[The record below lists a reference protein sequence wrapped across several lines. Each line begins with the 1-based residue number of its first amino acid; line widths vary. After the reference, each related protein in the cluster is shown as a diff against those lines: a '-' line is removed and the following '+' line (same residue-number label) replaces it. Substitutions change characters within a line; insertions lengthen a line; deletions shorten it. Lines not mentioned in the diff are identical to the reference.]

1 MLYSGSI
8 VYSFNE
14 ESGKIVLQ
22 EKDKVVLPKVFNA
35 PIRSDLVNFIH
46 TQVRCNKRQAHG
58 VARNAGVQ
66 VSALSWGT
74 GRAVARIPR
83 VKGGGTH
90 RSGQAA
96 YGNMCRGGHSFNP
109 LVTYRKWHRK
119 VNLKQKRF
127 AVASALAASACPALV
142 MARGHKIDNVPQFP
156 LIIDQE
162 CQVMKSV
169 NKTKSAVSVLKA
181 IGAYDDVIRSKE
193 SKHIRPGKGK
203 MRNRRYL
210 MKKGPL
216 VIHASDSES
225 DFVRAFRN
233 VPGLDLM
240 HVNRMNILKLAPG
253 GHLGRFIVWTA
264 DAIEQLRKMYCADGE
279 KITDETNFV
288 IPKKQM
294 SGDISSLINSDAIQR
309 ILRPKCEKSGKAR
322 RKINPL
328 TNNHVMH
335 FLNPYARI
343 MKKKAILQSL
353 PKKSIQQK
361 VV

>member
-1 MLYSGSI
+1 MK
-8 VYSFNE
+8 E
-14 ESGKIVLQ
+14 ENGKIAAQ
-22 EKDKVVLPKVFNA
+22 EKGGVVLPKVFSA

-96 YGNMCRGGHSFNP
+96 YGNMCRGGHTFNP

-119 VNLKQKRF
+119 VNIKQKRF

-142 MARGHKIDNVPQFP
+142 MSRGHKIENVPQFP
-156 LIIDQE
+156 LIIDQDCE
-162 CQVMKSV
+162 IMKAAS
-169 NKTKSAVSVLKA
+169 KTKSAVAVLKA
-181 IGAYDDVIRSKE
+181 IGAYDDVLRSKE

-203 MRNRRYL
+203 MRNRRHL

-216 VIHASDSES
+216 VIHASDSDS

-233 VPGLDLM
+233 VPGLDMM

-264 DAIEQLRKMYCADGE
+264 DAIEQLKVMYSADDE
-279 KITDETNFV
+279 KITDETNFI

-309 ILRPKCEKSGKAR
+309 ILRPKVQKSSKAL
-322 RKINPL
+322 KKVNPL
-328 TNNHVMH
+328 KNARVMKK
-335 FLNPYARI
+335 LNPFDRI
-343 MKKKAILQSL
+343 VRRNAIKASYPTQ
-353 PKKSIQQK
+353 
-361 VV
+361 